1 MRALLRDRAAV
12 LRALEHTLLRPEAGP
27 AAVRR
32 LCAEAVSLGLGAVC
46 VHPDYVSL
54 ARSLVAGTGVRVV
67 TVAGFPLGANTSEV
81 KAREAERA
89 VRDGADEVDM
99 VLNLGRLKEGELAA
113 VRADVAAVVAAAGV
127 PVKVIL
133 ETGYLTDEEIVA
145 ACRLAEEAGARFV
158 KTATGFGP
166 GGATLEAVRLMRA
179 SVSPQVGV
187 KASGGIRT
195 AEQVLAFLAAG
206 ADRIGTSAG
215 AAIARTLAG
224 LPG

>member
-12 LRALEHTLLRPEAGP
+12 LHALEHTLLRPEAGP

-46 VHPDYVSL
+46 VHPDYVAL
-54 ARSLVAGTGVRVV
+54 ARSQVAGTGVRVV

-179 SVSPQVGV
+179 SVSPRVGV
-187 KASGGIRT
+187 KAAGGIRT

-215 AAIARTLAG
+215 AAIARALAG